1 MSVLFLSLR
10 LPVLPDSPCATVFRG
25 GKCGKTGDLP
35 FNIGNYYSHKI
46 NMIYLS
52 KSLKGIEGIS
62 SEVLFP
68 IQLHSLG
75 KALTQYLLI

>member
-1 MSVLFLSLR
+1 M
-10 LPVLPDSPCATVFRG
+10 LPDSPCATVFRG

-52 KSLKGIEGIS
+52 KSLKGIEGSAVKSCFQSNYIAW
-62 SEVLFP
+62 VRL
-68 IQLHSLG
+68 
-75 KALTQYLLI
+75 

>member
-1 MSVLFLSLR
+1 M
-10 LPVLPDSPCATVFRG
+10 LPDSPCATVFRG
-25 GKCGKTGDLP
+25 GKRGKTGDLP

-52 KSLKGIEGIS
+52 
-62 SEVLFP
+62 EVLFP
-68 IQLHSLG
+68 IQPHSLG